1 MKNIILEKIINNK
14 LKTNLNI
21 QDYIPNGLQIEGKKY
36 IKNIILGVSACQQL
50 LNIAIKRK
58 ADAIIVHHGYFWNDE
73 SPVIKG
79 FKKKRIYTLLMN
91 NINLYSWHI
100 PLDIN
105 SKIGNNIYLAKILDI
120 KIHGKINPFIFYGYL
135 KKKINIQDFLLK
147 IKNKL
152 NRIPLHCGENA
163 PKKIYKIAW
172 CSGAGQKFLE
182 KVLHFN
188 IDVFLTGEISE
199 MNLHIAN
206 ENKIHFISA
215 GHHATERGGV
225 IMLSKWLK
233 KKLKLKTHF
242 IDIYNPI

>member
-14 LKTNLNI
+14 LQNNLKI

-36 IKNIILGVSACQQL
+36 IKNIILGVSICQKL
-50 LNIAIKRK
+50 LNISVHLK
-58 ADAIIVHHGYFWNDE
+58 ADAIIVHHGFFWKNE
-73 SPVIKG
+73 SSVIKG

-91 NINLYSWHI
+91 NINLYNWHL

-105 SKIGNNIYLAKILDI
+105 EKIGNNIYLAKILDI
-120 KIHGKINPFIFYGYL
+120 NIQGKINPFIFYGYL
-135 KKKINIQDFLLK
+135 KNKISIKKFLLK

-152 NRIPLHCGENA
+152 HRTPLHFGKNA

-182 KVLHFN
+182 KVLHFK

-225 IMLSKWLK
+225 IMLGKWLK
-233 KKLKLKTHF
+233 KKFK
-242 IDIYNPI
+242 

>member
-14 LKTNLNI
+14 LKNNLNI
-21 QDYIPNGLQIEGKKY
+21 KDYIPNGLQIEGKKY

-50 LNIAIKRK
+50 LNIAVKFK
-58 ADAIIVHHGYFWNDE
+58 TDAVIVHHGYFWNNE
-73 SPVIKG
+73 SPIIKG
-79 FKKKRIYTLLMN
+79 FKKKRIYTLLNN

-105 SKIGNNIYLAKILDI
+105 EKISNNIYLAKILDI
-120 KIHGKINPFIFYGYL
+120 NIKGKINPFIFYGFL
-135 KKKINIQDFLLK
+135 KKKINIKDFLKK
-147 IKNKL
+147 IKIKL
-152 NRIPLHCGENA
+152 NRIPLHFGKNA

-172 CSGAGQKFLE
+172 CSGAGQKFFE
-182 KVLHFN
+182 QVLNFD
-188 IDVFLTGEISE
+188 IDVFLTGEVSE
-199 MNLHIAN
+199 MNLHISN

-215 GHHATERGGV
+215 GHHATEKGGV

-233 KKLKLKTHF
+233 KKFKLQTHF